1 MKKTIVLLTLI
12 IATLSFS
19 CNQSPSTT
27 SSEPQPISGNQVFM
41 KYCKLCHGANGKMGL
56 NGAKLLPESTMSLEE
71 RITQIT
77 NGKGTMQAY
86 KDLLSAEEI
95 KAVAEFTMTLK

>member
-19 CNQSPSTT
+19 CNPSSTVT
-27 SSEPQPISGNQVFM
+27 SSEPQPISGHQVFM

-56 NGAKLLPESTMSLEE
+56 NGAKSIPESTMSLED
-71 RITQIT
+71 RILHIT

-86 KDLLSAEEI
+86 KDLLSVEQI

>member
-1 MKKTIVLLTLI
+1 MKKTIVLLALI
-12 IATLSFS
+12 IAILSFS
-19 CNQSPSTT
+19 CNQTPTAT
-27 SSEPQPISGNQVFM
+27 SSEPQPISGHQIFM

-71 RITQIT
+71 RINQIT
-77 NGKGTMQAY
+77 NGKGAMQPY
-86 KDLLSAEEI
+86 KDLLSAEQI